1 MLQSTTPQ
9 VDAKPEEPAGQPRE
23 SGILAPLRVAVFRN
37 IWFANL
43 AGNLGTWAQSV
54 AVAWVI
60 TAGHAGP
67 VQVAMVQVASAAP
80 LVLLSIATG
89 VLADN
94 YDKRKIM
101 LAGQVV
107 EMTGAVFLT
116 ALAFIGRL
124 DPTLLILA
132 VLWISLG
139 SAITVPAWQSAVG
152 EQVPH
157 EMVGSAVLLNGVNY
171 NVARAVGPALGGV
184 MLSVLAPSWVFLLNT
199 FSYVGLLF
207 ALWQWRHV
215 LPERR
220 LPPEGIR
227 EGMVAALRFTWNS
240 TVTRLA
246 MLRSFMFGFTAS
258 VIWALLPLVAREHPG
273 GDAALYGYMLGTL
286 GVGAIIGSVLVP
298 RLRGAIGSSRLISVA
313 AGTLSVMVALVAYGR
328 TLEVM
333 MPALGVAGACWI
345 AALTEYNS
353 NVQLLVPSWVK
364 ARALALYQT
373 ALFAGLASGSFL
385 WGHLAASMSVSGA
398 MLSSAIVMAIT
409 TMLAYHSQFPQ
420 LDAAAMKLV
429 MWNRTHAP
437 ELVFNH
443 EQGDVAMSIEYHIP
457 AERVGQFVALA
468 DSLRRLRLRNGGR
481 YWGMFRDLRDERV
494 WREVL
499 LVENWLQHL
508 RMLDRMTL
516 ADKALIEQVRA
527 LHDGEE
533 PPRITLSVTYQS
545 IRYDDD
551 RRDAGADV

>member
-1 MLQSTTPQ
+1 MLQSTSPE
-9 VDAKPEEPAGQPRE
+9 VDARPQPLEERE
-23 SGILAPLRVAVFRN
+23 SGILAPMGVAVFRR
-37 IWFANL
+37 IWVANL
-43 AGNLGTWAQSV
+43 LGNLGTWAQSV

-60 TAGHAGP
+60 TAAHAGP
-67 VQVAMVQVASAAP
+67 IMVAMVQVASAAP

-101 LAGQVV
+101 LVGQLV
-107 EMTGAVFLT
+107 EMAGAVFLT
-116 ALAFIGRL
+116 GLAFLGYL

-157 EMVGSAVLLNGVNY
+157 HMVSAAVLLNGVNY
-171 NVARAVGPALGGV
+171 NAARAIGPAIGGL

-199 FSYVGLLF
+199 LTYVGLLL
-207 ALWQWRHV
+207 ALWEWHHQ

-286 GVGAIIGSVLVP
+286 GLGAIVGSVLVP
-298 RLRGAIGSSRLISVA
+298 TLRKWLGSSRLISTA
-313 AGTLSVMVALVAYGR
+313 AGILSVMLVLIAYGN
-328 TLEVM
+328 TLAVM
-333 MPALGVAGACWI
+333 MPALAVAGACWI
-345 AALTEYNS
+345 AALTEYNA
-353 NVQLLVPSWVK
+353 NVQLLVPDWVK
-364 ARALALYQT
+364 GRALALYQT
-373 ALFAGLASGSFL
+373 ALYGGLAIGSFL
-385 WGHLAASMSVSGA
+385 WGHLAETMSVPGA
-398 MLSSAIVMAIT
+398 ILTAAIVMAASAL
-409 TMLAYHSQFPQ
+409 LASHSQFPR
-420 LDAAAMKLV
+420 LDAAAMRLV
-429 MWNRTHAP
+429 TRSKTTP
-437 ELVFNH
+437 PQLVFDH
-443 EQGDVAMSIEYHIP
+443 SQGDVVMSIEYRIP
-457 AERVGQFVALA
+457 PERVSEFVALA
-468 DSLRRLRLRNGGR
+468 DGLRHLRLRNGGR
-481 YWGMFRDLRDERV
+481 YWGLFRDIRDEQL

-499 LVENWLQHL
+499 LIESWLQHL

-516 ADKALIEQVRA
+516 ADKALIDRVRA
-527 LHDGEE
+527 LHSDSA
-533 PPRITLSVTYQS
+533 PPRITVSVTYQS
-545 IRYDDD
+545 IDYA
-551 RRDAGADV
+551 AGDGDPSA